1 MPRPRSAAVA
11 LVKEKLIARLR
22 QGGHPPGQRFF
33 SNRALAEHFG
43 LSYQTAHRLNA
54 ELEREGWL
62 ERRQASG
69 TYVAGTWRPLQGVEL
84 VFHARARREGSF
96 GARLL
101 QGLQAELEAASVP
114 VRVVWAGETSP
125 QPDWLP
131 VVWEVPEQ
139 AAEAAR
145 ERRFS
150 VMLNDQPP
158 PGIAASYIDSVS
170 TDDFSGGVVAGELLR
185 PVAPARSLA
194 ILAGPRDDPRCRR
207 RVEGFQSQV
216 RKAEVVWAGGWFTE
230 DACRV
235 APRLVRRG
243 YAGLFCCNDRLAE
256 ALLAAY
262 DGAGV
267 ARPAVVGFDD
277 APVAEDLHLTTVAI
291 PWKELILGAVDI
303 VRQRLRGATGPAA
316 NRVYSPR
323 PVIRTTLPL
332 RGDMRS
338 GRGRNGVRGT
348 PFGARE

>member
-11 LVKEKLIARLR
+11 LVKEKLIARLQ

-62 ERRQASG
+62 QRRPAAG
-69 TYVAGTWRPLQGVEL
+69 TYVAGTLRSLRGVEL

-101 QGLQAELEAASVP
+101 DGLRRELDAGSIP
-114 VRVVWAGETSP
+114 VRMVWAGETAP
-125 QPDWLP
+125 DPDWLP
-131 VVWEVPEQ
+131 VVWEVPDL
-139 AAEAAR
+139 AVAAAR

-150 VMLNDQPP
+150 ILLNDRPP

-170 TDDFSGGVVAGELLR
+170 TDDYSGGVVAGELLHA
-185 PVAPARSLA
+185 VAPARRLA
-194 ILAGPRDDPRCRR
+194 VLAGPRDDPRCLR
-207 RVEGFQSQV
+207 RVEGFQSLV
-216 RKAEVVWAGGWFTE
+216 RKADIVWAGGWFAE
-230 DACRV
+230 DARRV

-243 YAGLFCCNDRLAE
+243 YAGVFCCNDRLAE

-262 DGAGV
+262 AAAAV
-267 ARPAVVGFDD
+267 VRPAVVGFDD

-291 PWKELILGAVDI
+291 PWKELMLGAVDI
-303 VRQRLRGATGPAA
+303 VRRRLRGETGPAA
-316 NRVYSPR
+316 SRVYAPR
-323 PVIRTTLPL
+323 PVHRTTLPL
-332 RGDMRS
+332 R
-338 GRGRNGVRGT
+338 T
-348 PFGARE
+348 A